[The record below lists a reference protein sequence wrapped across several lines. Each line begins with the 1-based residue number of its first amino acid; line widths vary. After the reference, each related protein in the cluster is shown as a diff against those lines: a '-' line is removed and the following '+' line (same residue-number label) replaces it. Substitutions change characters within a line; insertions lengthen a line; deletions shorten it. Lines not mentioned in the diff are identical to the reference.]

1 MVGDVAAMTTADLP
15 GVPDLAWAS
24 PPCQDVSL
32 AGDRAGLD
40 GARSNAFKGFWRLM
54 RALRA
59 EERAPRMIVIENVC
73 GLLTSHSG
81 KDFDAISAA
90 LADAGYRFGAV
101 VIDASLFVP
110 LSRERV
116 FVVAVDA
123 DAHIPAELLADGPT
137 TPFHPPT
144 LIAACQR
151 QRDPIWWR
159 LPVPP
164 KRNTTLADIIEDEP
178 TRVRW
183 HTQVESVVISR
194 RLFCLS
200 DDGDGGRWEKTEA
213 ARGFDP
219 HASLVNPGILS
230 KRSNLSL
237 DRSENP

>member
-1 MVGDVAAMTTADLP
+1 LPAAAWRARAYPGWNCSFANDIDRVKAIAYYANWEASRLVVGDVAAMTTADLP
-15 GVPDLAWAS
+15 SVPDLAWAS

-90 LADAGYRFGAV
+90 LADAGYRFRAV

-110 LSRERV
+110 QSRERV

-178 TRVRW
+178 TGVRW
-183 HTQVESVVISR
+183 HTQVETE
-194 RLFCLS
+194 RLL
-200 DDGDGGRWEKTEA
+200 EA
-213 ARGFDP
+213 T
-219 HASLVNPGILS
+219 SPGH
-230 KRSNLSL
+230 R
-237 DRSENP
+237 